1 LFESKNSISNNE
13 YNKEVIGVKDVAQ
26 FLGRSISWVYE
37 HYQDLGGV
45 KIGGSL
51 LFPSQKEIYERLFR
65 PKKEILR
72 VRFPVQRGKVLE
84 GGFQDK
90 KSRDCG
96 TGKKKKKL
104 ETGEDPNRH
113 GLLGAC

>member
-1 LFESKNSISNNE
+1 MEPSKDSTSSNE
-13 YNKEVIGVKDVAQ
+13 YDRDVIGVKDVAQ
-26 FLGRSISWVYE
+26 LLGMSISWVYE

-72 VRFPVQRGKVLE
+72 VRLPVQRGKILKGRVQHQE
-84 GGFQDK
+84 
-90 KSRDCG
+90 SRDCG
-96 TGKKKKKL
+96 TRKKKKRVK
-104 ETGEDPNRH
+104 TGEDPNRH